1 MKNIERID
9 NTWYN
14 YYVNM
19 QLHIAER
26 RKNEN
31 FF

>member
-1 MKNIERID
+1 MENIEKID

-19 QLHIAER
+19 QLRNAER